1 MREWTERHIREII
14 EQELKNISG
23 ESPYVGFFVVVDD
36 FNNRHIGYFIQR
48 TAKNVGG
55 YDTFRVTLYDWDA
68 YFGQDSEDAGDT
80 KTVSIPDPSNYPC
93 MIAMGSSIDFDK
105 HFYGELSMGSGNLQ
119 SVLEQCFGTQYI
131 PSLSEIFTAPAT
143 YSWIAKLEFSQGGS
157 WGSHPY
163 YLYNSD
169 TYAWYPLVRLV
180 NSYNVIEGDSDPS
193 LRPANAGIIEV
204 IDGIDIYV
212 GD

>member
-14 EQELKNISG
+14 EQELKNIGG

-36 FNNRHIGYFIQR
+36 FNNRHIGYVIQR
-48 TAKNVGG
+48 TAKNVSG

-68 YFGQDSEDAGDT
+68 YFGRDSEHAGET

-105 HFYGELSMGSGNLQ
+105 HFYGEFSMGTGNLQ
-119 SVLEQCFGTQYI
+119 SVLEQCFGTRYI
-131 PSLSEIFTAPAT
+131 PSLSEIFTVPAT

-163 YLYNSD
+163 YLYNPD

-180 NSYNVIEGDSDPS
+180 NSYNVIEGYGDSTQ
-193 LRPANAGIIEV
+193 RPANAGIIEV

>member
-14 EQELKNISG
+14 EQELKKISG

-80 KTVSIPDPSNYPC
+80 KTVSIPNPDNYPC

-131 PSLSEIFTAPAT
+131 PSLSEIFTAPVT

>member
-14 EQELKNISG
+14 EQELKNIGG

-36 FNNRHIGYFIQR
+36 FNNRHIGYVIQR
-48 TAKNVGG
+48 TSKNVGHI
-55 YDTFRVTLYDWDA
+55 DTYRVTLYDWDA
-68 YFGQDSEDAGDT
+68 YFGQDSEEAGET

-105 HFYGELSMGSGNLQ
+105 HFYGEFSMGTGNLQ
-119 SVLEQCFGTQYI
+119 SVLEQCFGTHYI
-131 PSLSEIFTAPAT
+131 PSLSEIFTTPAT

-163 YLYNSD
+163 YLYNPD
-169 TYAWYPLVRLV
+169 TYAWCPLVRLV
-180 NSYNVIEGDSDPS
+180 NSYNVIEGYGDSTQ
-193 LRPANAGIIEV
+193 RPANAGIIEV
-204 IDGIDIYV
+204 IDGIEIYHE
-212 GD
+212 D